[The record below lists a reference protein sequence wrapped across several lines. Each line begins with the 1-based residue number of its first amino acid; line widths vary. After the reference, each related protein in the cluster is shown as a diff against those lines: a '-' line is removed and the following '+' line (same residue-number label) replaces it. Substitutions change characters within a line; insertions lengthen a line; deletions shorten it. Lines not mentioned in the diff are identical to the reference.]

1 MLLGAGFVNE
11 SCDERCDFGGANLL
25 RVGDAGMFL
34 GDAFLDDTFLGDAF
48 LDDTFL
54 GDAFLDDTFFGDA
67 FLGECLAE
75 TPAPGAAGTEL
86 GILLGVLL

>member
-34 GDAFLDDTFLGDAF
+34 GDAFLDDAF
-48 LDDTFL
+48 L
-54 GDAFLDDTFFGDA
+54 GDA

-75 TPAPGAAGTEL
+75 TPDPGGAGTEL